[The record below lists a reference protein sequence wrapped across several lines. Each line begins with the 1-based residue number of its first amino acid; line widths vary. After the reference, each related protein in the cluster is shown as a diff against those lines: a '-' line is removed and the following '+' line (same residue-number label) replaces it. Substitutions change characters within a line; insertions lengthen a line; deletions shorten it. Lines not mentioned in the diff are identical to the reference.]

1 MTSWTVQTIVSGPP
15 RVPSLAARSVV
26 ETDRAP
32 VGVEFGE
39 LRSGLHDVPVQL
51 VASKHIRLFAT
62 VGSAPTMTAPLVLEL
77 HTKFTEREEPE
88 EGPTQAS
95 SATAMLVSV
104 LAVSVLANVVA
115 HCTVHL

>member
-1 MTSWTVQTIVSGPP
+1 
-15 RVPSLAARSVV
+15 VPSLAARSVV

-32 VGVEFGE
+32 VGVEFGA
-39 LRSGLHDVPVQL
+39 RRFGLHDVPLQL

-62 VGSAPTMTAPLVLEL
+62 VGSGPPGAPLVLEL
-77 HTKFTEREEPE
+77 HTKFNEREEPE

-95 SATAMLVSV
+95 SATAMFVSV
-104 LAVSVLANVVA
+104 LPVSVLANVVA